1 MKFLSDRSQL
11 IQEADELI
19 NGDRHQNYGD
29 ASDNFARIATLWSSY
44 LGHEIKMHDVGIMM
58 ALLKISR
65 ISFDHENA
73 KDSFVDAIGYVALA
87 GELAVEKTEDE

>member
-1 MKFLSDRSQL
+1 MKYLFDRSDL
-11 IQEADELI
+11 IKQADELI

-29 ASDNFARIATLWSSY
+29 ASENFSRIASLWSSY

-65 ISFDHENA
+65 ISYDQTA
-73 KDSFVDAIGYVALA
+73 KDSYVDAIGYVALA
-87 GELAVEKTEDE
+87 GELSVKEEND

>member
-1 MKFLSDRSQL
+1 MKFLSDRSDL
-11 IQEADELI
+11 IKQADELI

-29 ASDNFARIATLWSSY
+29 ASENFSRIASLWSSY

-65 ISFDHENA
+65 ISYDQTA
-73 KDSFVDAIGYVALA
+73 KDSYVDAIGYVALA
-87 GELAVEKTEDE
+87 GELSVKEEND

>member
-1 MKFLSDRSQL
+1 MKSLSDRSQL

-29 ASDNFARIATLWSSY
+29 ASDNFTRIATLWSSY

-58 ALLKISR
+58 ALLKVSR
-65 ISFDHENA
+65 ISFDHEKA
-73 KDSFVDAIGYVALA
+73 RDSFIDAIGYMALA
-87 GELAVEKTEDE
+87 GELSAEKNQNE

>member
-1 MKFLSDRSQL
+1 MKFLSDRSDL
-11 IQEADELI
+11 IKQADELI

-29 ASDNFARIATLWSSY
+29 ASENFSRIASLWSSY

-65 ISFDHENA
+65 ISYDQTA
-73 KDSFVDAIGYVALA
+73 KDSYVDAIGYVALA
-87 GELAVEKTEDE
+87 GELSAKEEND

>member
-1 MKFLSDRSQL
+1 MKSLSDRSQL
-11 IQEADELI
+11 LQEADELI

-44 LGHEIKMHDVGIMM
+44 LGHDIKSHDVGVMM

-65 ISFDHENA
+65 ISYDKTA
-73 KDSFVDAIGYVALA
+73 KDSFVDALGYIALA
-87 GELAVEKTEDE
+87 GELAEDKIGE